1 MKKARQLCSLHCT
14 NTTSTTNSWTTQLRD
29 LAKQGDYHEALLLYR
44 RLLRSGDP
52 SPAAFTFPFALKS
65 CAALSLPLLGAQLH
79 SHVVRTGSQSDPF
92 VLTALISMYCKCRF
106 IDSAR
111 KLFDENPLCRTL
123 SVCYNALIAGYTYN
137 RRFSDAINVFC
148 RMREVGVLVN
158 DVTILGLVPGC
169 TVPKDRYFGI
179 SVHGFVVRCG
189 LDTDL
194 SVANCLLTM
203 YVRCGSIELARNL
216 FYDMPERGLI
226 TWNAMISGYAQNGL
240 ATQVLE
246 LYHEMESLGICP
258 DPVALVGVLSSC
270 ANLGA
275 RKVGLKVEQQIES
288 GRFGYNLF
296 LKNALINMNARC
308 GNLVRAR
315 SIFDEM
321 PEKTLVSW
329 TAIIGGYGMHGQ
341 GEIAVELFDEMIKTG
356 IKPDGAV
363 FVSILSACSHAG
375 LTNKGLG
382 YFSLMESNY
391 GLQLGLEH
399 YSCVVDLLGRAGRLA
414 EAHGLIESMPVEPDG
429 VVWGALLGACKI
441 HRNVNLAELAFN
453 RVIKFEPWNI
463 GFYVLMSNMY
473 TEAKDMEGVRRV
485 RVMMRE
491 RKLKKDPG
499 CSYVECKGRTHLF
512 MVGDRSHPQT
522 EEMYRM
528 LDRLEGL
535 VKELGG
541 YEKTDPD
548 GRTEEL
554 VNGVGV
560 HSERLAIAFG
570 LLNTGL
576 GREILVIKNLRIC
589 GDCHLF
595 IKLVSK
601 VVDRQF
607 VIRDATRFHH
617 FKDGACS
624 CNEFW

>member
-1 MKKARQLCSLHCT
+1 MKKARPLCSLHCT
-14 NTTSTTNSWTTQLRD
+14 NTPSTTNSWTTQLRD
-29 LAKQGDYHEALLLYR
+29 LAKQGDYHQALLLYR

-79 SHVVRTGSQSDPF
+79 SHVVRAGSQSDPF

-106 IDSAR
+106 IDNAR
-111 KLFDENPLCRTL
+111 KLFDENPL
-123 SVCYNALIAGYTYN
+123 
-137 RRFSDAINVFC
+137 
-148 RMREVGVLVN
+148 EVGVLVN

-169 TVPKDRYFGI
+169 TVPKDRYFGM
-179 SVHGFVVRCG
+179 SVHGFVVKCG

-240 ATQVLE
+240 ATPVLE

-308 GNLVRAR
+308 GNLARAR

-375 LTNKGLG
+375 LTDKGLG
-382 YFSLMESNY
+382 YFSLMESDY
-391 GLQLGLEH
+391 GLQPGLEH
-399 YSCVVDLLGRAGRLA
+399 HSCVVDLLGRAGRLA

-499 CSYVECKGRTHLF
+499 CSYVEYKGRTHLF

-528 LDRLEGL
+528 LNRLEGL
-535 VKELGG
+535 VNELGW

-548 GRTEEL
+548 RRTEEL
-554 VNGVGV
+554 VNGMGV